1 MQDLL
6 KWKHSQSWGLLCQAA
21 CWAWRTP
28 RSQWLYLFT
37 SCSLAERSSCSS
49 RGSRPFLFIRSA
61 RCGAALHWHGQMA
74 SQVGA
79 SSVPLGTSP
88 STLHPEGVPKFLV
101 NFTSRPKGFQ
111 SFLSALCSAECFVIT
126 SYKIEHANLAT
137 FLPSVLH
144 WQDIF
149 LSCKDQLGNS
159 PDARFALLGGPAVSP
174 GLSLIHSLF

>member
-6 KWKHSQSWGLLCQAA
+6 KWKHSQSWGLLLSGCLLGMTH
-21 CWAWRTP
+21 TP
-28 RSQWLYLFT
+28 EPMALPFHKLFFSRAKFLLFT
-37 SCSLAERSSCSS
+37 WQPALPFHKVCSLWCSIALTRPNGFS
-49 RGSRPFLFIRSA
+49 GGSE
-61 RCGAALHWHGQMA
+61 
-74 SQVGA
+74 
-79 SSVPLGTSP
+79 LGTSSSS
-88 STLHPEGVPKFLV
+88 STLHPEGVPEFLV